1 MHSVRMKIQQIAPT
15 GNRASLRRVMQSFAD
30 SKERRPISM
39 LPHLGHEFVD
49 YMHQH
54 INYDEEVEFEI
65 PLWLLRCQT
74 AYIVAVCASAVA
86 IFAFLLF

>member
-1 MHSVRMKIQQIAPT
+1 
-15 GNRASLRRVMQSFAD
+15 
-30 SKERRPISM
+30 M